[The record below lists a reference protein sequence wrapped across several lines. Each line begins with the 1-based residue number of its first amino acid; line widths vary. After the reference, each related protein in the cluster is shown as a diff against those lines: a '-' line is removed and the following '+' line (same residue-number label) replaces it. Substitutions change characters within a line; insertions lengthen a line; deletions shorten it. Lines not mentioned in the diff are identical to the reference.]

1 MDGGGLEVARRRRA
15 GETSP
20 VTEGGERDSGV
31 VFLGYIPKFHPRDK
45 VRRAEAIQ
53 RLLDEKFPPDTPDTV
68 ALVSPS
74 GGGVPGVQGEVVGA
88 AEGGQEVPHLPA
100 PLHRGA
106 GGGHHHRG
114 HALQGEEEGADTPVL
129 QEEGVV
135 LEVTSGT
142 RKLPETDMFGY
153 EWLAFLVFAL
163 AAALILAFV
172 VWVVAE
178 ICQSRCTHG
187 EAEN

>member
-1 MDGGGLEVARRRRA
+1 MDGGGLEAVRGRRA
-15 GETSP
+15 EEAPRRSVTEEAPRRS

-53 RLLDEKFPPDTPDTV
+53 RLLDKKFPP
-68 ALVSPS
+68 
-74 GGGVPGVQGEVVGA
+74 
-88 AEGGQEVPHLPA
+88 
-100 PLHRGA
+100 
-106 GGGHHHRG
+106 
-114 HALQGEEEGADTPVL
+114 DTPVL
-129 QEEGVV
+129 QEEGAV
-135 LEVTSGT
+135 LEVAGGT
-142 RKLPETDMFGY
+142 RKLPETNMLGY
-153 EWLAFLVFAL
+153 EWLGFLVFGL

-178 ICQSRCTHG
+178 ICQSSCTHG

>member
-1 MDGGGLEVARRRRA
+1 MDGGGLEAVRGRRA
-15 GETSP
+15 EEAPP

-53 RLLDEKFPPDTPDTV
+53 RLLDKKFPP
-68 ALVSPS
+68 
-74 GGGVPGVQGEVVGA
+74 
-88 AEGGQEVPHLPA
+88 
-100 PLHRGA
+100 
-106 GGGHHHRG
+106 
-114 HALQGEEEGADTPVL
+114 DTPVL
-129 QEEGVV
+129 QEEEAV
-135 LEVTSGT
+135 LEVAGGT
-142 RKLPETDMFGY
+142 RKQQETNMLGY
-153 EWLAFLVFAL
+153 EYLGFLVFGL

-172 VWVVAE
+172 VWAVAE

>member
-1 MDGGGLEVARRRRA
+1 MDGGGLEAVRGRRA
-15 GETSP
+15 EEAPP

-53 RLLDEKFPPDTPDTV
+53 RLLDKRFPPDTPV
-68 ALVSPS
+68 L
-74 GGGVPGVQGEVVGA
+74 
-88 AEGGQEVPHLPA
+88 
-100 PLHRGA
+100 R
-106 GGGHHHRG
+106 
-114 HALQGEEEGADTPVL
+114 EEEA
-129 QEEGVV
+129 V
-135 LEVTSGT
+135 LEVAGGT
-142 RKLPETDMFGY
+142 RKQQGTNMLGY
-153 EWLAFLVFAL
+153 EYLGFLVFGL

-172 VWVVAE
+172 VWAVAE

>member
-1 MDGGGLEVARRRRA
+1 MDGGGLEVVRGRRA
-15 GETSP
+15 EEAPP

-53 RLLDEKFPPDTPDTV
+53 RLLDKRFPPDTPV
-68 ALVSPS
+68 L
-74 GGGVPGVQGEVVGA
+74 
-88 AEGGQEVPHLPA
+88 
-100 PLHRGA
+100 R
-106 GGGHHHRG
+106 
-114 HALQGEEEGADTPVL
+114 EEEA
-129 QEEGVV
+129 V
-135 LEVTSGT
+135 LEVAGGT
-142 RKLPETDMFGY
+142 RKQPGTNMLGY
-153 EWLAFLVFAL
+153 EYLGFLVFGL

-172 VWVVAE
+172 VWAVAE

>member
-1 MDGGGLEVARRRRA
+1 MDGGGLEAVRGRRA
-15 GETSP
+15 EEAPP

-53 RLLDEKFPPDTPDTV
+53 RLLDKKFPP
-68 ALVSPS
+68 
-74 GGGVPGVQGEVVGA
+74 
-88 AEGGQEVPHLPA
+88 
-100 PLHRGA
+100 
-106 GGGHHHRG
+106 
-114 HALQGEEEGADTPVL
+114 DTPVL
-129 QEEGVV
+129 QEEEAV
-135 LEVTSGT
+135 LEVAGGT
-142 RKLPETDMFGY
+142 RKQQGTNMLGY
-153 EWLAFLVFAL
+153 EYLGFLVFGL

-172 VWVVAE
+172 VWAVAE